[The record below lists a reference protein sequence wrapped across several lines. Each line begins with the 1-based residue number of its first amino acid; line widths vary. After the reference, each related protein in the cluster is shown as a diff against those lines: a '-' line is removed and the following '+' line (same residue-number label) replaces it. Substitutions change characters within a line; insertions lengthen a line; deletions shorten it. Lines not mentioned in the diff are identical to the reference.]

1 MALAARDGRVRHRIV
16 EGAVSGG
23 PHLDTGAW
31 TRHHLRQT
39 RGKPDVMTNFNE
51 TTETAAWPGVRVDQ
65 LVMRLRRYNEWRRGA
80 EFEQPCPVQIGADI
94 DAAADMLE
102 TMAAAIV
109 ETLENN
115 LHLADGDN
123 CTLIDLVRLARGE

>member
-1 MALAARDGRVRHRIV
+1 M
-16 EGAVSGG
+16 
-23 PHLDTGAW
+23 P
-31 TRHHLRQT
+31 
-39 RGKPDVMTNFNE
+39 NFNE
-51 TTETAAWPGVRVDQ
+51 TTVTAAWPGVRVDP